1 MKRKLDKEHLEAIE
15 KLRLN
20 FAEVSSYIGNISIE
34 KHLAKRQVEQLESR
48 ETELMNQFNQLQLD
62 ESKLIETLKERYGNG
77 EINIAEG
84 TFTPES

>member
-15 KLRLN
+15 KLRTN

-48 ETELMNQFNQLQLD
+48 ENELMNQFNQLQQE
-62 ESKLIETLKERYGNG
+62 ESKLLETLKERYGNG

>member
-15 KLRLN
+15 KLRSN

-48 ETELMNQFNQLQLD
+48 ENELMNQFNQLQQE

>member
-15 KLRLN
+15 TLRSK

-48 ETELMNQFNQLQLD
+48 ETELMNQFNQLQQD
-62 ESKLIETLKERYGNG
+62 ELKLIETLKERYGNG
-77 EINIAEG
+77 EINISEG

>member
-1 MKRKLDKEHLEAIE
+1 MKKKLDKEHLEAIE
-15 KLRLN
+15 TLRLN

-48 ETELMNQFNQLQLD
+48 ETELMNQFNQLQQD
-62 ESKLIETLKERYGNG
+62 ESKLIETLKERYGTG